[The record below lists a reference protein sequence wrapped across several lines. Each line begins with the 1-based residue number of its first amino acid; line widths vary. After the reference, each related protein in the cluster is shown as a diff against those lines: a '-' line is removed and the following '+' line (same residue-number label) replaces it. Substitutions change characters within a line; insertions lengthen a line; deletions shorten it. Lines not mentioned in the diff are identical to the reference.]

1 MLEKEI
7 KEQAE
12 KLLINAQGE
21 NKLEQTEEQLAAA
34 KSRHADILQ
43 SKDEEI
49 QSLQGKMEVQY
60 YINTVMYDAKYL
72 FLDFSSWFDGKGARD
87 ERHNHNHEQKVSRE

>member
-1 MLEKEI
+1 MEKEI

-12 KLLINAQGE
+12 KLLINAQDE

-49 QSLQGKMEVQY
+49 QSLQGKIEVQY
-60 YINTVMYDAKYL
+60 YTNTVTIWY
-72 FLDFSSWFDGKGARD
+72 
-87 ERHNHNHEQKVSRE
+87 

>member
-49 QSLQGKMEVQY
+49 QSLQGKMEVLY
-60 YINTVMYDAKYL
+60 CTNTVTI
-72 FLDFSSWFDGKGARD
+72 
-87 ERHNHNHEQKVSRE
+87 

>member
-1 MLEKEI
+1 MEKEI
-7 KEQAE
+7 KEQSE

-34 KSRHADILQ
+34 MSRHADILQ

-49 QSLQGKMEVQY
+49 QSLQGKIEVQY
-60 YINTVMYDAKYL
+60 YTNTVTI
-72 FLDFSSWFDGKGARD
+72 
-87 ERHNHNHEQKVSRE
+87 